1 MNISSASDY
10 AIRALLVLAKNF
22 SEDPQLLTTAEEI
35 GESQKIPGKY
45 LEAIIRKLRHAGLI
59 ESHRGPQGGHRLAL
73 NPSQISLADAIR
85 AVDGPLAAVR
95 GERPE
100 SVSYKGDATKLNL
113 VWIAVRVALRD
124 VLEEV
129 SIQQVLSG
137 NLSAK
142 IRRLIDQPGAWDRR
156 KLQ

>member
-22 SEDPQLLTTAEEI
+22 SEDPQILTTAEEI

-100 SVSYKGDATKLNL
+100 SVSYKGEATKLNL

-137 NLSAK
+137 NLPARV
-142 IRRLIDQPGAWDRR
+142 RRLIDQPGAWDRR